1 MIKANGSIKTRISL
15 FKTFNY
21 KGLIKRKLLLFSG
34 FLCLLLSAS
43 QFLFPLLYRS
53 FINEVILGKRITI
66 LPQLL
71 LLYVVAYIVKSAIN
85 MIYFKVS
92 NKNAFAL
99 VRGVKELLW
108 KKEISKSLS
117 ALSKLDVEDKFINI
131 ETDTRSVY
139 TFLSE
144 QIEGYIVQFFTAIT
158 AILLL
163 FWVNLKLGFLA
174 FIVSMVSIVVD
185 GMISKAQGKMNLE
198 NRENDRTISNWIK
211 NSVYGWKDIKAFG
224 MQNFQM
230 EKFSQLA
237 QNYASYHRKWTNLWV
252 ISNRIIPR
260 VKNEFIAKFSLY
272 FFGGLLIIQNEM
284 TVGSLLV
291 FISYFNFF
299 LQSINQL
306 TAINNHLNNDKP
318 YYANISEEL
327 INVQTIPETLQN
339 ERILGNIDSIKFEN
353 IYFSYNHKPVLN
365 NCSFVINRG
374 DKVAI
379 IGNSGSGKSTLMK
392 LLAGIIS
399 PDQGRILLSGN
410 AIKEIEES
418 AILKRI
424 GFVFQDAN
432 LFSGTIEENLF
443 FGLNKKNSLQYQMNM
458 EKNSLLDFVQKF
470 SAGYKHDIGD
480 KGMKLSGGQKQRIM
494 IARQVLREIEVLVLD
509 EATNSL
515 DISNERN
522 ILSEFDFLWTHINI
536 LIIISHRR
544 STIEKC
550 NRFLKV
556 VDGKV
561 IELDKEEALLS
572 VE

>member
-1 MIKANGSIKTRISL
+1 MIKENGLIKTKVSL

-34 FLCLLLSAS
+34 LLCLLLSGS
-43 QFLFPLLYRS
+43 QFLFPLLYKS
-53 FINEVILGKRITI
+53 FINEVILEKKIAV

-71 LLYVVAYIVKSAIN
+71 LLYVVAYVVKSAIN

-92 NKNAFAL
+92 YKNAFAL

-117 ALSKLDVEDKFINI
+117 ALNGLDIEDKFINI
-131 ETDTRSVY
+131 EADTRPLY

-144 QIEGYIVQFFTAIT
+144 QIEGYIVQLFTAVA

-163 FWVNLKLGFLA
+163 FLINLKLGFLA
-174 FIVSMVSIVVD
+174 LIVSVISIVVD

-230 EKFSQLA
+230 EKFSKLV

-252 ISNRIIPR
+252 ISNRILPR

-272 FFGGLLIIQNEM
+272 FLGGLLIIQNEM

-306 TAINNHLNNDKP
+306 TAINNSLNNDKP
-318 YYANISEEL
+318 YYANISAEL
-327 INVQTIPETLQN
+327 NTIQTILKVPQN
-339 ERILGNIDSIKFEN
+339 ERILENIDSIEFEN
-353 IYFSYNHKPVLN
+353 ISFSYNHKPVLN

-392 LLAGIIS
+392 LLAGIVF

-410 AIKEIEES
+410 AIKEIGES
-418 AILKRI
+418 TILKRI

-432 LFSGTIEENLF
+432 LFSSTIEENLF
-443 FGLNKKNSLQYQMNM
+443 FGLDKKSRLQHQMDI
-458 EKNSLLDFVQKF
+458 EKSNLLTFVQES
-470 SAGYKHDIGD
+470 SAGYERNIGD
-480 KGMKLSGGQKQRIM
+480 KGMKLSGGQKQRLM
-494 IARQVLREIEVLVLD
+494 IARQVVREIEVLVLD

-515 DISNERN
+515 DLNNERG
-522 ILSEFDFLWTHINI
+522 ILSELDTIWTHIST

-561 IELDKEEALLS
+561 IELDREEALLG